1 MAEEEGGL
9 IRVVALRVGPNQCPI
24 SEPLDVALD
33 YELAEAVA
41 GARWHVSYLVD
52 SVRRRHLVELGAA
65 GAAPEDLPPGTRL
78 SLRFRSGAIDVG
90 HLKPSQ
96 LCNAGLL
103 ILTLRGRTAAAAA
116 GRGEGKEAEGGGKE
130 DAAAA
135 EGPGEDGLGAV
146 QLVVQAMPAVAG
158 GFVRSIL
165 NPWE

>member
-1 MAEEEGGL
+1 MAAEDEGGL
-9 IRVVALRVGPNQCPI
+9 IRVIALRVGPSQCPI
-24 SEPLDVALD
+24 AEPLEIALD
-33 YELAEAVA
+33 YELAEAVT
-41 GARWHVSYLVD
+41 GARWHISYLVD

-65 GAAPEDLPPGTRL
+65 GATSEDLPPGTPL

-103 ILTLRGRTAAAAA
+103 ILTLRGRTAA
-116 GRGEGKEAEGGGKE
+116 GGSSESKEAADGGKE
-130 DAAAA
+130 DAAAD
-135 EGPGEDGLGAV
+135 EDGLGAV